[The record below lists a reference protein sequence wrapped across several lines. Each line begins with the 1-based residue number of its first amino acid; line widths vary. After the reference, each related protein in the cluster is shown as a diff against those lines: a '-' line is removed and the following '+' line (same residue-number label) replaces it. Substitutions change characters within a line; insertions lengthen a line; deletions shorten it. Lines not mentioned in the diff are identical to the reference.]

1 MWGLVVNYL
10 SCLMERAS
18 LAYSSQLDI
27 KSFRAHV
34 AQTRGNRV
42 AAIVNYSKLMV
53 NEVMNTK
60 QNSALS

>member
-1 MWGLVVNYL
+1 
-10 SCLMERAS
+10 MERAS

-27 KSFRAHV
+27 KSFREYV
-34 AQTRGNRV
+34 VQKRGNSV